1 MPWFPTHAIE
11 CDGRPCRPGEG
22 NLKGYRFWGQPYIHR
37 EEFVQAQSRRPPH
50 QPEPWQT
57 SYGALVRVARRVAQD
72 NLVLLTAADW
82 DYREIVLNW
91 VLHARKLGHQN
102 TVVLAMDREL
112 AAELKRRGTPSP
124 NPKPKP
130 KPKPKPNPNS
140 NPNPNPNQARH
151 PERGRVGPPGRVEQ
165 HVPAAAHPAR
175 AARAA

>member
-91 VLHARKLGHQN
+91 VLHARKLGHQVRVKPN
-102 TVVLAMDREL
+102 
-112 AAELKRRGTPSP
+112 PSP
-124 NPKPKP
+124 NPNPH
-130 KPKPKPNPNS
+130 PNPS
-140 NPNPNPNQARH
+140 PSPSPSPSPTLTRTRWCSPWTASSR
-151 PERGRVGPPGRVEQ
+151 RSSSG
-165 HVPAAAHPAR
+165 AASR
-175 AARAA
+175 ALTLTA